1 MKILKVKT
9 VISKT
14 VLAPTEKELEA
25 MYLDYLAT
33 LEAEKEEAEMFEA
46 ECQEYEK
53 LQATLEPDFTLVY

>member
-1 MKILKVKT
+1 MKILKVKA

-14 VLAPTEKELEA
+14 VLAPTEEELEA

-33 LEAEKEEAEMFEA
+33 FEA

-53 LQATLEPDFTLVY
+53 LQATLEIDFTLVY

>member
-1 MKILKVKT
+1 MKILKVKA

-14 VLAPTEKELEA
+14 VLAPTEEELEA

-33 LEAEKEEAEMFEA
+33 LGAEKEEAEMFEA

-53 LQATLEPDFTLVY
+53 LQATLEIDFTLVY

>member
-1 MKILKVKT
+1 MKILKVKA

-14 VLAPTEKELEA
+14 VLAPTEEELET

-33 LEAEKEEAEMFEA
+33 LQAEEEAEMFEV

-53 LQATLEPDFTLVY
+53 LQATLEIDFTLIY

>member
-1 MKILKVKT
+1 
-9 VISKT
+9 
-14 VLAPTEKELEA
+14 

-53 LQATLEPDFTLVY
+53 LQATLEIDFTLVY